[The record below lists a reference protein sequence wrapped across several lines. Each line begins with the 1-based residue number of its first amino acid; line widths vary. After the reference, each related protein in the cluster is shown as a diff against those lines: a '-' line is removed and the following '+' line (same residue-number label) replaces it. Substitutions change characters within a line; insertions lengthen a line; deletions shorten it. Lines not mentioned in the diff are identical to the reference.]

1 MTTNEIQI
9 CIENKLSSYYGVTP
23 QDASIEQ
30 MYKAVSLTVLD
41 ILMEKK
47 KNFKAGTKAQKKKQ
61 IYYLCMEF
69 LVGRSLKTN
78 LYNLGIVDSYKE
90 VLKSYGIEIDDLY
103 EQEPDAGLGN
113 GGLGRLAA
121 CFMDSLAS
129 GDLPAYGFSLRYE
142 YGLFKQKIVDGWQTE
157 MPDVWLPG
165 GEVWLTPR
173 SDRVLKV
180 RFGGWISQR
189 EENGHLVTDYH
200 DDTVIE
206 AMPYDLLISGGGSE
220 IVSTLRLWKARSVN
234 TFDMKSF
241 SQGDYTKAMQKNN
254 DAEVITKVLYPD
266 VAKKFNTTS
275 SRVERA
281 IRHAIEVSWNRGNWQ
296 LMEDIFGHSVDID
309 KAKPTNSE
317 FIVTVADKLRLEY
330 HQISYV

>member
-41 ILMEKK
+41 ILMDKK
-47 KNFKAGTKAQKKKQ
+47 KKFKAGTKAQKKKQ

-78 LYNLGIVDSYKE
+78 LYNLGIVDSYKQ
-90 VLKSYGIEIDDLY
+90 VLKSYGIDIDDLY
-103 EQEPDAGLGN
+103 EQEPDAGRGN

-165 GEVWLTPR
+165 GEVWLIPR
-173 SDRVLKV
+173 SDRSLKV
-180 RFGGWISQR
+180 RFGGHVN
-189 EENGHLVTDYH
+189 EYFDNGQFKVEYH
-200 DDTVIE
+200 NYDEVE
-206 AMPYDLLISGGGSE
+206 AMPYDMLISG
-220 IVSTLRLWKARSVN
+220 
-234 TFDMKSF
+234 
-241 SQGDYTKAMQKNN
+241 
-254 DAEVITKVLYPD
+254 
-266 VAKKFNTTS
+266 
-275 SRVERA
+275 
-281 IRHAIEVSWNRGNWQ
+281 
-296 LMEDIFGHSVDID
+296 
-309 KAKPTNSE
+309 
-317 FIVTVADKLRLEY
+317 
-330 HQISYV
+330 